1 MDDENRKEEQKQF
14 QKRRYRKM
22 YAVVLR
28 RRKYGHSANHKRGT
42 HKGKAV
48 NHKKKNV
55 RQGGTKR
62 NWKLYA
68 VIGML
73 VLMILGVMTGVS
85 SCSIL
90 VAEAMVTVLTGS
102 FLSEPAE
109 IDAAELYL
117 TELEMELE
125 DDINHVEEDY
135 PDYDECVATRC

>member
-1 MDDENRKEEQKQF
+1 MDDESRKEEQKQF
-14 QKRRYRKM
+14 QKKRYRKM
-22 YAVVLR
+22 YAAVLR
-28 RRKYGHSANHKRGT
+28 RRKFGHAANHKRGS

-55 RQGGTKR
+55 RQGGNKK

-73 VLMILGVMTGVS
+73 VLMLFGVMTGMS

-90 VAEAMVTVLTGS
+90 VAEAVVTVLTGS
-102 FLSEPAE
+102 YLSEPAE